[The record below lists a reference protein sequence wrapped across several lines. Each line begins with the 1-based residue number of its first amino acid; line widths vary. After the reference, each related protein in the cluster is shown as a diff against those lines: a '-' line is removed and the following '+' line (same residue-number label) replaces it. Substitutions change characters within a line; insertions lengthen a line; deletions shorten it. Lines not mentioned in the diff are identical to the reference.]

1 VSAPLPDFDPQGRV
15 IIVLLEQ

>member
-1 VSAPLPDFDPQGRV
+1 VSAPLPDFDPRGRV